1 MKTQFD
7 KGLMAYEQTKR
18 CPLCGELILAN
29 AVKCRFCKEFLED
42 NDGLPVSH
50 HARRGPQ
57 RSSAA
62 ADRGAKKKDDDDFG
76 LLTVTPSLW
85 GLMGFFITAAMFLV
99 VAWFLWS
106 YSIGDLAQKLTP
118 KVLDDRVVQQI
129 DRYSDYV
136 GIAAALLTVLIVI
149 LRIAQLK
156 SIHYEVSPD
165 RIEYARGIFS
175 RKIDNMDMFRVTDI
189 RMHRSLLDCLTGV
202 GTVTLVT
209 KDETDPFFD
218 FEKVAGPK
226 KLYDMIKIAAL
237 KADRKQ
243 GVVHLD

>member
-1 MKTQFD
+1 MPQ
-7 KGLMAYEQTKR
+7 EPTKR
-18 CPLCGELILAN
+18 CPLCDELIHAN

-42 NDGLPVSH
+42 DGGLPVSH
-50 HARRGPQ
+50 HARRGPR
-57 RSSAA
+57 RSIAGP
-62 ADRGAKKKDDDDFG
+62 DRVDKKEQDDDFG
-76 LLTVTPSLW
+76 ILTVTPSLW

-99 VAWFLWS
+99 VALFLWFWP
-106 YSIGDLAQKLTP
+106 IGDLAQKLTP
-118 KVLDDRVVQQI
+118 NTLADSVVQQI
-129 DRYSDYV
+129 DHYSDYV
-136 GIAAALLTVLIVI
+136 GIATALLTVLIVI
-149 LRIAQLK
+149 LRIAHLK

-189 RMHRSLLDCLTGV
+189 KLHRSLLDCLTGV

-218 FEKVAGPK
+218 FEKVANPK
-226 KLYDMIKIAAL
+226 KLYDMIKIASL

>member
-1 MKTQFD
+1 M
-7 KGLMAYEQTKR
+7 
-18 CPLCGELILAN
+18 
-29 AVKCRFCKEFLED
+29 
-42 NDGLPVSH
+42 
-50 HARRGPQ
+50 
-57 RSSAA
+57 
-62 ADRGAKKKDDDDFG
+62 
-76 LLTVTPSLW
+76 LTVTPSLW
-85 GLMGFFITAAMFLV
+85 GLAGLFFTATMFLV

-106 YSIGDLAQKLTP
+106 YSIGDIVQKLTP
-118 KVLDDRVVQQI
+118 NILEDGVVQQI
-129 DRYSDYV
+129 NYYCRCV
-136 GIAAALLTVLIVI
+136 GIATALLTVLIVI

-189 RMHRSLLDCLTGV
+189 KLHRSLLDCLTGV

-218 FEKVAGPK
+218 FKKVTSPK
-226 KLYDMIKIAAL
+226 KLYDMIKTASL
-237 KADRKQ
+237 KADRRQ

>member
-1 MKTQFD
+1 
-7 KGLMAYEQTKR
+7 MAYEKTKQ
-18 CPLCGELILAN
+18 CPLCGEIINAN
-29 AVKCRFCKEFLED
+29 AVKCRFCREFLED

-50 HARRGPQ
+50 HARRGPR
-57 RSSAA
+57 RSSAGPNR
-62 ADRGAKKKDDDDFG
+62 ADKKEQDDDSG
-76 LLTVTPSLW
+76 ILTVKPSLW

-106 YSIGDLAQKLTP
+106 WPIGEVVQKLTP
-118 KVLDDRVVQQI
+118 KILADGVVQQI
-129 DRYSDYV
+129 DRYSNYV
-136 GIAAALLTVLIVI
+136 GIGTALLTVLIVI
-149 LRIAQLK
+149 LRVAQLK

-175 RKIDNMDMFRVTDI
+175 RKIDNMDMFRVTDLKL
-189 RMHRSLLDCLTGV
+189 HRSLLDCLTGV

-218 FEKVAGPK
+218 FEKVTSPK
-226 KLYDMIKIAAL
+226 KLYDMIKIASL

>member
-1 MKTQFD
+1 MPQ
-7 KGLMAYEQTKR
+7 EPTKQ
-18 CPLCGELILAN
+18 CPLCGELIQAN

-50 HARRGPQ
+50 HARRGPR
-57 RSSAA
+57 RSTARPDR
-62 ADRGAKKKDDDDFG
+62 ADKKEQDGDSG
-76 LLTVTPSLW
+76 IITVAPSLW

-99 VAWFLWS
+99 VAWFLWFWP
-106 YSIGDLAQKLTP
+106 IGDLAQKLTP
-118 KVLDDRVVQQI
+118 NTLADSVVQQI

-136 GIAAALLTVLIVI
+136 GMGTALLTVLIVI
-149 LRIAQLK
+149 LRIAELK

-189 RMHRSLLDCLTGV
+189 KLHRSLLDCITRV

-218 FEKVAGPK
+218 FEKVANPK
-226 KLYDMIKIAAL
+226 KLYDFIKKASL
-237 KADRKQ
+237 EADRRQ